1 MVGDV
6 AVNFLLVKLVFF
18 GAALSPDMPEYLT
31 WTAWFAPVG
40 VLRVAVTLTKQ
51 HMDDVMAVDAAAPP
65 GTVARV
71 LGANLLAVY
80 AVAALAA
87 AGFYLFGSAGASVL
101 LLLLFDHLVVL
112 ISALSTTAAFLVY
125 RFDQSVNGVWE
136 RRAAFLYNIDL
147 ATDIASS
154 VVTLAHFAHLQ
165 YVHGVSFSLVDLTLL
180 VQARIVW
187 VQLSKRIASHR
198 NYVRLVRSIRETYR
212 SLSGDE
218 LSGRDDC
225 CAICREKMTTALE
238 LPCSHLF
245 HQSCLMTWLEEHS
258 SCPNCRRHLL
268 AVAPE
273 VEALRR
279 ARGQPQPAQ
288 PQPQPPQQQQQQPLQ
303 ANQQRRRHQHHRHRR
318 QHNHEHAHAE
328 PEVEVELAVDNRGDN
343 GDEQID
349 ERADDHDDVND
360 DAGDDNDND
369 EGGDDDDRAAPNAN
383 RRARVAPAPGS
394 GLLNWFSA
402 TLSGGSVRVNP
413 TDVQHVHDMFPYI
426 ERRAI
431 ARDLAMTGSIEATVD
446 NILEGTIDLVFPP
459 APQRAPAV
467 TRRRVTLRTAVAG
480 VDGASSSSTSASSSS
495 SATVTP
501 LNVSPATFAFAPPRS
516 RRTSAAPPTV
526 PIFDFSAAPIPP
538 RVPSSPPAAFNLTRS
553 SSSAS
558 ASASASAPAEPS
570 AELNAADAMHWSPLD
585 DTDEPHEHED

>member
-101 LLLLFDHLVVL
+101 LLLLFDHVVVL

-136 RRAAFLYNIDL
+136 RRAAILYNIDL
-147 ATDIASS
+147 VTDIASS

-165 YVHGVSFSLVDLTLL
+165 YVHGVAFSLVDLTLL

-288 PQPQPPQQQQQQPLQ
+288 PQPQPPPQQQPPQ
-303 ANQQRRRHQHHRHRR
+303 VNQQRRRHQHHRHRR
-318 QHNHEHAHAE
+318 QHNHEHE
-328 PEVEVELAVDNRGDN
+328 PEVEVDDRGDDD
-343 GDEQID
+343 GDEQVD
-349 ERADDHDDVND
+349 ERADDHDVND
-360 DAGDDNDND
+360 DADAARHDHPGDDNDDDGAN

-383 RRARVAPAPGS
+383 RRAHVAPAPGS

-446 NILEGTIDLVFPP
+446 NILEGSIDLVFPP
-459 APQRAPAV
+459 APQRA

-495 SATVTP
+495 ATATP

-516 RRTSAAPPTV
+516 RRTPAAPPTV

-538 RVPSSPPAAFNLTRS
+538 RVPSSPPAAFDLTQS
-553 SSSAS
+553 SS
-558 ASASASAPAEPS
+558 SASASAPAEPS
-570 AELNAADAMHWSPLD
+570 AELTAADAMHWSPLD